1 MPREATLLVERQDGI
16 ARVTL
21 NRPAQRN
28 ALDAG
33 LAGMLCDAFTALG
46 HDPAV
51 RAVVLTGA
59 GSAFCAGAD
68 IRWLSGPV
76 SRQEARREAD
86 GLLRMFRAIDECPC
100 PVVGRIH
107 GAAYGGGVGLISV
120 CDIAIAG
127 EEASFALSELRL
139 GLMPALIAPFLLR
152 KAGAAFLRR
161 FGLSG
166 EPFSARVAQRFHLV
180 HDVVPGHLLDQ
191 RVEALMQAIR
201 QLAPEAVRRTKAL
214 VRRLP
219 WLSEPE
225 LWEVCTE
232 ATTAARCSPEAQEGL
247 RAFLDKRRPSWA
259 SEAGGTDTDREL
271 PGSRHAAGE

>member
-1 MPREATLLVERQDGI
+1 MHREAMLLVERQDGV

-28 ALDAG
+28 ALDAA
-33 LAGMLCDAFTALG
+33 LARTLSDAFTALG

-51 RAVVLTGA
+51 RAIVLTGA
-59 GSAFCAGAD
+59 GAAFCAGAD
-68 IRWLSGPV
+68 IRWLTGPV
-76 SRQEARREAD
+76 SRQEAHRQAD
-86 GLLRMFRAIDECPC
+86 GLLEMFRAVDECPC

-120 CDIAIAG
+120 CDIAVAE

-166 EPFSARVAQRFHLV
+166 ERFSARVAQRFHLV
-180 HDVVPGHLLDQ
+180 HDVVPGYLLDK
-191 RVEALMQAIR
+191 RVEELMQAIG
-201 QLAPEAVRRTKAL
+201 QLAPEAVRHTKAL
-214 VRRLP
+214 MRRLP
-219 WLSEPE
+219 MLPEPE

-232 ATTAARCSPEAQEGL
+232 ANAAARCSAEAQEGL
-247 RAFLDKRRPSWA
+247 RAFLEKRRPSWA
-259 SEAGGTDTDREL
+259 SGPAGADTDREQS
-271 PGSRHAAGE
+271 GSRHAAGK